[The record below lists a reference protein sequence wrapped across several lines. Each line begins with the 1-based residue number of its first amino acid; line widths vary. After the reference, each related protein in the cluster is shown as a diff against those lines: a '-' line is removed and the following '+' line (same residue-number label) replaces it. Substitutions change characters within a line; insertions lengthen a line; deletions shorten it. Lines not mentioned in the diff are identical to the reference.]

1 MWGSEG
7 PPVAYSVPTKATPPT
22 LTLPPQRMPR
32 QVDTV
37 DSYDNIRILHLRFI
51 ILHDSL
57 FVLKLLLVLLVVLSN
72 STE

>member
-1 MWGSEG
+1 
-7 PPVAYSVPTKATPPT
+7 
-22 LTLPPQRMPR
+22 MPR